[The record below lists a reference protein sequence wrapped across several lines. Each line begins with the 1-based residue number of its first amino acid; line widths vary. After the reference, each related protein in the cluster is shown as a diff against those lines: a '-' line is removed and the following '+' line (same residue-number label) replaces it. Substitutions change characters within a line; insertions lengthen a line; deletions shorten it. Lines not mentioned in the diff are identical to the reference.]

1 MKKKTKKNQNLDKMG
16 SSNEFKDLSLKE
28 NSILN
33 KVDFPSDLKKLN
45 YKEKIF
51 LAEEIRKLIIKTVAK
66 NGGHLASNLGVTE
79 LTIALHSVYDTPSDK
94 IIWDVGHQTY
104 VHKILTGR
112 KTKMDSLRKLNG
124 LAGFP
129 KTEESEFDVFNTGHS
144 STSISA
150 ALGIA
155 RARDIKGEQNKV
167 IAVIGDGALTGGMA
181 HEALNDLGTSKS
193 NVIVILNDNEMSIE
207 KNVGGVAVLLS
218 KLRTKK
224 FYTATNVRIKN
235 LTLKIPVF
243 GKFLVDTTRRIKS
256 SIKQIFISKMYFE
269 DIGFTYL
276 GPVDGH
282 NIEVLENILK
292 KANDVHGPVLLH
304 VITKKGKGYGPA
316 EVNPDKFHSTP
327 SFDISTGKSLKEKK
341 NDYSKVFGDKLCELA
356 RIDKKIVAITA
367 AMADGTGL
375 ENFKKIFP
383 DRIFDVGIAEQHA
396 LCCAAGM
403 AKNGLKPVV
412 SLYSSFYQRAYDQII
427 HDIAIQNLPV
437 VMCVDRAGIV
447 GNDGE
452 THQGLMDMSMFNL
465 VPNLTIMAPKDFAEL
480 EKMIEFAIELNKPV
494 ILRYPRGSEGT
505 IKFDNLEEIRF
516 AKAEIIKKFQDDN
529 IKDNSQLLNA
539 LNADFENSDKN
550 AQNNKEL
557 NVDFE
562 NNDKN
567 AQNNKALNV
576 DFENGDKNAQNND
589 DIIENEKN
597 LNGINNKITETE
609 KRISDAKKQIPG
621 NEKISYLNDKQIS
634 ECSKEIPEK
643 ITIIAI
649 GKMVEKALILSEK
662 MINTNSEIINAR
674 FLKPI
679 DEETIINSIKKSKN
693 VVTIEDGILRG
704 GLATTILELIQK
716 NDLKDINVKNYGY
729 NDVFVQHGSIE
740 ELENLN
746 GMNF

>member
-1 MKKKTKKNQNLDKMG
+1 MCLIVFKGSKIMKKKTKKNQNLDKMG

-79 LTIALHSVYDTPSDK
+79 LTIALHSVYNTPSDK

-129 KTEESEFDVFNTGHS
+129 KTEESEYDVFNTGHS

-505 IKFDNLEEIRF
+505 IKFDNLEEIKF

-529 IKDNSQLLNA
+529 IKDKSQLL
-539 LNADFENSDKN
+539 
-550 AQNNKEL
+550 
-557 NVDFE
+557 
-562 NNDKN
+562 
-567 AQNNKALNV
+567 KALNV
-576 DFENGDKNAQNND
+576 DFENDNKNVQNND

-597 LNGINNKITETE
+597 LNGNNNKIYET
-609 KRISDAKKQIPG
+609 
-621 NEKISYLNDKQIS
+621 DKQIS
-634 ECSKEIPEK
+634 ETEK

-649 GKMVEKALILSEK
+649 GKMVEKAVKLSEK
-662 MINTNSEIINAR
+662 MININSEIINAR

>member
-1 MKKKTKKNQNLDKMG
+1 MYVFSDVYKGSKIMEKKIEKKLLHNDIKKDKIDNIIEKNQILD
-16 SSNEFKDLSLKE
+16 
-28 NSILN
+28 
-33 KVDFPSDLKKLN
+33 KVDFPRDLKNLT
-45 YKEKIF
+45 YKEKSI
-51 LAEEIRKLIIKTVAK
+51 LAQEIRELVIKIVAK

-79 LTIALHSVYDTPSDK
+79 LTIAIHSVYNTPIDK
-94 IIWDVGHQTY
+94 IVWDVGHQTY

-112 KTKMDSLRKLNG
+112 KNKMESLRKLYG

-129 KTEESEFDVFNTGHS
+129 KTEESEYDVFNTGHS

-155 RARDIKGEQNKV
+155 RARDIKGENNKV

-181 HEALNDLGTSKS
+181 HEALNDLGTSKT
-193 NVIVILNDNEMSIE
+193 NVIIILNDNEMSIE
-207 KNVGGVAVLLS
+207 KNVGGVAVLLT

-224 FYTATNVRIKN
+224 FYTATNVRLKKI
-235 LTLKIPVF
+235 TLKIPIL
-243 GKFLVDTTRRIKS
+243 GKILVETTRRIKS

-292 KANDVHGPVLLH
+292 KANDVQGPVLLH
-304 VITKKGKGYGPA
+304 VITKKGKGYKYA
-316 EVNPDKFHSTP
+316 EDNPDKFHST
-327 SFDISTGKSLKEKK
+327 SGFDINTGKCLKEKK
-341 NDYSKVFGDKLCELA
+341 RDYSKVFGDKLCELA
-356 RIDKKIVAITA
+356 KIDKKIVAITA

-375 ENFKKIFP
+375 ENFKKEFP
-383 DRIFDVGIAEQHA
+383 NRIFDVGIAEQHA

-437 VMCVDRAGIV
+437 VMCVDRAGVV

-452 THQGLMDMSMFNL
+452 THQGLLDMSMFNL
-465 VPNLTIMAPKDFAEL
+465 VPNLTIMAPKDFTEL
-480 EKMIEFAIELNKPV
+480 EQMIEFAIELNKPV
-494 ILRYPRGSEGT
+494 IVRYPRGSEGK
-505 IKFDNLEEIRF
+505 IKFDSFEEIKF
-516 AKAEIIKKFQDDN
+516 GKAEVIKE
-529 IKDNSQLLNA
+529 
-539 LNADFENSDKN
+539 FEKVS
-550 AQNNKEL
+550 
-557 NVDFE
+557 
-562 NNDKN
+562 
-567 AQNNKALNV
+567 
-576 DFENGDKNAQNND
+576 
-589 DIIENEKN
+589 
-597 LNGINNKITETE
+597 
-609 KRISDAKKQIPG
+609 
-621 NEKISYLNDKQIS
+621 LNDNETS
-634 ECSKEIPEK
+634 DK

-649 GKMVEKALILSEK
+649 GKMVEKAVKLSEK
-662 MINTNSEIINAR
+662 MININSEIINAR

-704 GLATTILELIQK
+704 GMATTILELIQK
-716 NDLKDINVKNYGY
+716 NDLKDINVKNFGY

>member
-79 LTIALHSVYDTPSDK
+79 LTIALHSVYNTPSDK

-129 KTEESEFDVFNTGHS
+129 KTEESEYDLFNTGHS

-181 HEALNDLGTSKS
+181 QEALNDLGTSKS

-235 LTLKIPVF
+235 LTLKIPGF

-480 EKMIEFAIELNKPV
+480 KKMIEFAIELNKPV

-529 IKDNSQLLNA
+529 IKDKSQLL
-539 LNADFENSDKN
+539 
-550 AQNNKEL
+550 
-557 NVDFE
+557 
-562 NNDKN
+562 
-567 AQNNKALNV
+567 KALNV
-576 DFENGDKNAQNND
+576 DFENDDKNVQNND
-589 DIIENEKN
+589 DILENEKK
-597 LNGINNKITETE
+597 LNGNNNKIYET
-609 KRISDAKKQIPG
+609 
-621 NEKISYLNDKQIS
+621 DKQIS
-634 ECSKEIPEK
+634 ETDK

-649 GKMVEKALILSEK
+649 GKMVEKAVKLSEK